1 MSRRLKSEDLSVTRR
16 DRNVIHHNEAE
27 NEEFV
32 FYDDDKR
39 CGARGRTVVT
49 LQPPGDSG
57 ERHYR
62 LSTFTNAHVNS
73 QPGPP
78 PPNPLIHQNISQ
90 YLLTL

>member
-1 MSRRLKSEDLSVTRR
+1 MSRRLKSEVLSVTQR

-39 CGARGRTVVT
+39 FGARGRTVVT

-57 ERHYR
+57 ERYNR
-62 LSTFTNAHVNS
+62 MSTFTNAHVNS
-73 QPGPP
+73 RPGPP
-78 PPNPLIHQNISQ
+78 PPNPLIHQNIGQ
-90 YLLTL
+90 DFI